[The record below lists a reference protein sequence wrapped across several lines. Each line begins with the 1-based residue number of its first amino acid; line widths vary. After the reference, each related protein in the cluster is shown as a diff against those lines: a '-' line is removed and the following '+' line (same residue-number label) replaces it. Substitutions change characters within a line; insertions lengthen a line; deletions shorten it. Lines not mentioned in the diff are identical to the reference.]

1 VAIDRIESIQA
12 QDNGDYVVTMQSGAK
27 LASSRGYADRIRGLL
42 R

>member
-1 VAIDRIESIQA
+1 
-12 QDNGDYVVTMQSGAK
+12 VTMQGGVK